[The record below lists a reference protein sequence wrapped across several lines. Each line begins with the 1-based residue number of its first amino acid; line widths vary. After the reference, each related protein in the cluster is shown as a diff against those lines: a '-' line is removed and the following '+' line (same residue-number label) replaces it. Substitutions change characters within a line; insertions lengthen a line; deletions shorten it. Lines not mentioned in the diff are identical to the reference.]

1 MFSAAGR
8 SALWKTGNNPLLA
21 ILYSWCVA
29 ACGCARLVKADVVCG
44 GRSKLLAHSIS
55 FSIDHPP
62 DFFAQFAVAP
72 AVFALRG
79 AGEAEPYVSK
89 TANLRR
95 RLQRLLAP
103 PESQSKRLNLR
114 ERTVTIDYSLTG
126 SDFESVLLLYRTL
139 RDEFPREYQKRL
151 RLRPAPVVRV
161 NLENEYPRA
170 YVTTRIGKLTGR
182 SLYYGPFRSRVVAEK
197 FLNDSL
203 DLFKMRR
210 CTFDLNP
217 DPSFPGCVYS
227 EMKMCLAPCFKG
239 CTDEAYAAEVA
250 RVQQYFDS
258 GGQSLLRDLEAERER
273 LSAELDF
280 EAAAAQHAKVAKVKT
295 ILTACDDICGRLD
308 LLDAVIVQPSAEAKS
323 VALFRFHGGQLT
335 GPVQLVM
342 KADEEEQEA
351 TEQTREAQPLP
362 VQPLSAQRSEPEA
375 VLTAASSAT
384 HTQSME
390 GRIRAALASLEPSGG
405 HSAQKFAE
413 ELAILKRWYYRSH
426 KAGEVFFAGEHGELP
441 WRRIVRAI
449 GRVYRGDEATPVE
462 RPAEQIPP

>member
-1 MFSAAGR
+1 M
-8 SALWKTGNNPLLA
+8 TGAQELLT
-21 ILYSWCVA
+21 
-29 ACGCARLVKADVVCG
+29 
-44 GRSKLLAHSIS
+44 HSIP
-55 FSIDHPP
+55 FSTEHPA
-62 DFFAQFAVAP
+62 DFFAQFAAAP

-79 AGEAEPYVSK
+79 AGEAEPYVGK

-114 ERTVTIDYSLTG
+114 ERTVTIEYSLTG

-139 RDEFPREYQKRL
+139 REEFPREYQKRL
-151 RLRPAPVVRV
+151 RLRPAPVVRF

-170 YVTTRIGKLTGR
+170 YVTTRIGKLSGR
-182 SLYYGPFRSRVVAEK
+182 SLYYGPFRSRAVAEK

-250 RVQQYFDS
+250 RVQEYLDS
-258 GGQSLLRDLEAERER
+258 SGQSLLRELEAERER
-273 LSAELDF
+273 LSADLDF
-280 EAAAAQHAKVAKVKT
+280 EGAAAQHSKIAKIKA
-295 ILTACDDICGRLD
+295 ILAACDAICGRLD
-308 LLDAVIVQPSAEAKS
+308 RLDAVIVQPSAEARS

-335 GPVQLVM
+335 GPAQLEM
-342 KADEEEQEA
+342 ESEAEGQDA
-351 TEQTREAQPLP
+351 TEQTQQAQHLP
-362 VQPLSAQRSEPEA
+362 SPPSEPESGPAA
-375 VLTAASSAT
+375 VAPVT
-384 HTQSME
+384 HPQSME
-390 GRIRAALASLEPSGG
+390 GRIRATLESLAPSGG
-405 HSAQKFAE
+405 HSAQRFAE

-426 KAGEVFFAGEHGELP
+426 KVGEIFFAGEPGELP
-441 WRRIVRAI
+441 WRRIVRGV
-449 GRVYRGDEATPVE
+449 GRVYRGEKEMPVSESAENKPAVTP
-462 RPAEQIPP
+462 

>member
-1 MFSAAGR
+1 M
-8 SALWKTGNNPLLA
+8 LT
-21 ILYSWCVA
+21 
-29 ACGCARLVKADVVCG
+29 
-44 GRSKLLAHSIS
+44 HSIP
-55 FSIDHPP
+55 FSLDHPA
-62 DFFAQFAVAP
+62 DFFAQFAAAP

-79 AGEAEPYVSK
+79 AGESEPYVSK

-114 ERTVTIDYSLTG
+114 ERTVTIEYSLTG
-126 SDFESVLLLYRTL
+126 SDFESVLLLYQTL
-139 RDEFPREYQKRL
+139 RGEFPREYQKRL
-151 RLRPAPVVRV
+151 RLRPAPVVRL

-217 DPSFPGCVYS
+217 DPAFPGCVYS

-258 GGQSLLRDLEAERER
+258 GGQSLLRELEAERER

-280 EAAAAQHAKVAKVKT
+280 EAAAAQHARVAKVKT
-295 ILTACDDICGRLD
+295 ILSACDDICGRLD
-308 LLDAVIVQPSAEAKS
+308 RLDAVVVQPSAEAKS
-323 VALFRFHGGQLT
+323 VALFRFHSGQFT
-335 GPVQLVM
+335 GPVHLVM
-342 KADEEEQEA
+342 EAEEEAQDA
-351 TEQTREAQPLP
+351 TEQTQEAQPLP
-362 VQPLSAQRSEPEA
+362 VHPSEPES
-375 VLTAASSAT
+375 LPASATSAT

-390 GRIRAALASLEPSGG
+390 GRIRNALASLEPDGG

-426 KAGEVFFAGEHGELP
+426 KVGEAFFAGENGELP
-441 WRRIVRAI
+441 WRRIVRGV
-449 GRVYRGDEATPVE
+449 GRVYRGEKAAAGDQEQVS
-462 RPAEQIPP
+462 PAGTSSDVPA